1 MKAWILV
8 NAINFLL
15 SLSVTIFY
23 VYQKSDSLFI
33 CLFFLLGL
41 VYFMKLLI
49 EQILKQYEL
58 QKDKRK

>member
-33 CLFFLLGL
+33 CLFFFMGL
-41 VYFMKLLI
+41 VYFNKLLI
-49 EQILKQYEL
+49 EQIAKQYG
-58 QKDKRK
+58 KSVK

>member
-33 CLFFLLGL
+33 CIFFFLGMTYTL
-41 VYFMKLLI
+41 KLLI
-49 EQILKQYEL
+49 EQIAKQYG
-58 QKDKRK
+58 KSIK

>member
-33 CLFFLLGL
+33 CLFFFMGI
-41 VYFMKLLI
+41 VYFNKLLI
-49 EQILKQYEL
+49 EQIAKQYG
-58 QKDKRK
+58 KSVK